1 MSWRHLLLGV
11 LGLTVS
17 ASPGFSAERPST
29 EVTILDQA
37 PEIDG
42 VISDGEWP
50 GVAVL
55 DRQFIQFQP
64 EVGQP
69 SPFRTTVR
77 IAQTGSALYVA
88 IEGYDPD
95 PDRLAAAITRRDGS
109 MDDDDSVAVMLDT
122 FSDQRTAYVFS
133 TNALATQWDA
143 RLADN
148 GRTVDKLWDS
158 EWRCAATRHD
168 DRWIAEFE
176 IPFEVLRFR
185 SGEDQ
190 QWGLSFFRTI
200 PRRLETSLWSGP
212 TESVWRVSSF
222 GTLTGLELTSR
233 AKKTWLAIPYGLA
246 AVNDSGD
253 TDFEIGGDFRWRPSS
268 TIGIE
273 PAEVFPYLCRLHITF
288 ELGIPSC
295 SIA

>member
-122 FSDQRTAYVFS
+122 FSDAPPTSFPPTRSPPSGTPALPTTAAPS
-133 TNALATQWDA
+133 T
-143 RLADN
+143 
-148 GRTVDKLWDS
+148 S
-158 EWRCAATRHD
+158 
-168 DRWIAEFE
+168 
-176 IPFEVLRFR
+176 
-185 SGEDQ
+185 
-190 QWGLSFFRTI
+190 
-200 PRRLETSLWSGP
+200 
-212 TESVWRVSSF
+212 
-222 GTLTGLELTSR
+222 
-233 AKKTWLAIPYGLA
+233 Y
-246 AVNDSGD
+246 
-253 TDFEIGGDFRWRPSS
+253 
-268 TIGIE
+268 
-273 PAEVFPYLCRLHITF
+273 
-288 ELGIPSC
+288 GIPSGAAPPHATMTVG
-295 SIA
+295 SPSLRSHSRS